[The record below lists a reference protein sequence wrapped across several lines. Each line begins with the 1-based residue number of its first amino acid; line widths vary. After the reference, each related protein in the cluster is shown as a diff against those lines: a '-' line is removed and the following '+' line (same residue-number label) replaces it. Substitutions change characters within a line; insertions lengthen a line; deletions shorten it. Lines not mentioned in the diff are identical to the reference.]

1 VDEARPERM
10 MRVRL
15 PGDSRETLAH
25 RGERP
30 TRKPR
35 PSREEEEPEEADDE
49 WPEASGRETPR
60 RRRSGLKIDEDALD
74 SPPTTYTPWL
84 PRARR

>member
-1 VDEARPERM
+1 

-15 PGDSRETLAH
+15 PSDSRETFAH

-35 PSREEEEPEEADDE
+35 PSRDEEEPEEADDE
-49 WPEASGRETPR
+49 WTQAPGRETPK
-60 RRRSGLKIDEDALD
+60 RRRSEPKIAEDALD